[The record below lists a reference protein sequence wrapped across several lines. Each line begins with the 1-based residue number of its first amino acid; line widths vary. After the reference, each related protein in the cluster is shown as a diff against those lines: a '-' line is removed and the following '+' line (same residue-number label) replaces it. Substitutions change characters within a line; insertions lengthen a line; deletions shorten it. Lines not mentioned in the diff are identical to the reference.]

1 MRIRLLI
8 LDNYDSFTYNL
19 AHTVAE
25 VAEYVHIDVCRND
38 RIALSQ
44 ALSYDAIILSPGPGL
59 PADAG
64 IMPQLLRTELGNMPI
79 LGVCLGLQAIG
90 EAYGYKLK
98 NLPQVYHGVQ
108 HSLLVTDRRDPLLG
122 GLPDNFLAGRY
133 HSWVVDGQY
142 IPPNAALRVSCI
154 DAQGEIMAMY
164 DPLRPVFGV
173 QFHPESVMT
182 PLGHCIIKQFI
193 DIALGGR

>member
-1 MRIRLLI
+1 MMP
-8 LDNYDSFTYNL
+8 SS
-19 AHTVAE
+19 
-25 VAEYVHIDVCRND
+25 CR
-38 RIALSQ
+38 Q
-44 ALSYDAIILSPGPGL
+44 TGL

-142 IPPNAALRVSCI
+142 ITKCCLRVSCI
-154 DAQGEIMAMY
+154 DAPRRNYGNVPTLCALY
-164 DPLRPVFGV
+164 LGY
-173 QFHPESVMT
+173 SST
-182 PLGHCIIKQFI
+182 PN
-193 DIALGGR
+193 R